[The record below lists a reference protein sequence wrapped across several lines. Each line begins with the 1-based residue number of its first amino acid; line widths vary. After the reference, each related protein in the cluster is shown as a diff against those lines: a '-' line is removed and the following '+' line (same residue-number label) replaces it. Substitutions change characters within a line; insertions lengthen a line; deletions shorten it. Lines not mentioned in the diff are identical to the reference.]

1 MSARSCEWCGRS
13 FVADGRQRSVS
24 WLVPVSGV
32 LIGMLTILLLVVA
45 FASVRSSQSTRV
57 VAEPP
62 LSAALPEEIEEATP
76 TAEPAPSPTS
86 LPTATTV
93 IVFPPQ
99 TVAVAPASEYV
110 RIANTGGSGA
120 FIRREPRSDAP
131 GIVAYRD
138 GTVLRTVG
146 ADTTVDG
153 RVWRQVED
161 TRGNRGWTPQE
172 YLDPSPTGF

>member
-1 MSARSCEWCGRS
+1 
-13 FVADGRQRSVS
+13 
-24 WLVPVSGV
+24 VPVSGI
-32 LIGMLTILLLVVA
+32 LIGMLAVLLLVLA
-45 FASVRSSQSTRV
+45 FASVRSSQSARV

-62 LSAALPEEIEEATP
+62 LSAALSEEIEEATP

-86 LPTATTV
+86 LPTPTTV
-93 IVFPPQ
+93 IVLPPQ

-138 GTVLRTVG
+138 GTALRLVG